1 MHGMMKQE
9 HTLFCEIKH
18 AATAHCILSHHLGL
32 SVMHSNDRQP
42 NQTEEVQ
49 VYVDEVLEHKPA
61 ALHEKD
67 KSAHVSNTD
76 LDIRN
81 PRVHGRSVHAEGH
94 RRVMCT

>member
-1 MHGMMKQE
+1 VSPQ
-9 HTLFCEIKH
+9 
-18 AATAHCILSHHLGL
+18 L
-32 SVMHSNDRQP
+32 SVGQRAVLENDLFEVGSNADRQP
-42 NQTEEVQ
+42 DQTEEVQ
-49 VYVDEVLEHKPA
+49 VYVDEVLEHEPA